1 MLKMTAVRENEQTIT
16 LKLEGRIVGPW
27 VEELEKECEKCLLK
41 KNCLILDL
49 SEVSYIDERGIN
61 TIRGFLGPRIQ
72 SVGGSLFLEGLMK
85 EEKKKI

>member
-1 MLKMTAVRENEQTIT
+1 MLKMTTVREDEQTIT

-27 VEELEKECEKCLLK
+27 VEELEKECEKCLAR
-41 KNCLILDL
+41 KNRLILDL
-49 SEVSYIDERGIN
+49 SDVSYIDERGVN
-61 TIRGFLGPRIQ
+61 TIRRFLGPRVH